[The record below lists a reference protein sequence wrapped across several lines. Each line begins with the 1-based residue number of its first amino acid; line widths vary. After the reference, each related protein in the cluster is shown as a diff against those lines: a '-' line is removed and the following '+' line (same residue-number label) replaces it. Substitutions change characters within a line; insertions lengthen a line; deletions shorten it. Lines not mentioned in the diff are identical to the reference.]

1 MMDAPALYDHRKA
14 VDKTLS
20 NANTR
25 EEDFKLEENYDVSV
39 NNSWV
44 DMGNG
49 LDDSNVVFDE

>member
-1 MMDAPALYDHRKA
+1 MDAPALYDHRKA

-25 EEDFKLEENYDVSV
+25 EEDFKMEENYDVSV
-39 NNSWV
+39 NNSWA

-49 LDDSNVVFDE
+49 LEDSNVVFDE